1 VITRRDLV
9 ASLGALAAWP
19 CAVYG
24 QSQLPVIGYLSTLS
38 EEQATHMLAA
48 FRAGLDDGGYVE
60 GRNVALYLRWAN
72 GNFELLPDMAR
83 ELVGRA
89 PRLIFAQ
96 APPAAL
102 ALKAATS
109 KIPIVF
115 VVGLDPISSG
125 LVESLPRPGGN
136 ATGMTMLNPA
146 LGAKRLEI
154 LKELMPKASSVAML
168 LNPMSPDAAP
178 EMQPIQNA
186 APSLGIDF
194 RVVEAST
201 AREIETAFYHLA
213 SQSIDAVLVGA
224 DPFYT
229 DRRQRIAEL
238 AALLRIPAIYPFK
251 EFVAAGGLLSYG
263 TSIAQTIRQAGQYA
277 ARILQGARPSDLP
290 VQQPTRFQLVINTTV
305 AKELGVMVPPTL
317 LARADE
323 VVE

>member
-1 VITRRDLV
+1 
-9 ASLGALAAWP
+9 
-19 CAVYG
+19 
-24 QSQLPVIGYLSTLS
+24 
-38 EEQATHMLAA
+38 MLAA

-60 GRNVALYLRWAN
+60 GRNVALDLRWAD
-72 GNFELLPDMAR
+72 GDFERLPGLAR
-83 ELVGRA
+83 ELVDRA

-115 VVGLDPISSG
+115 VVGLDPVSSG
-125 LVESLPRPGGN
+125 LVESLPRPRGN

-154 LKELMPKASSVAML
+154 LKELIPSATKIAML
-168 LNPMSPDAAP
+168 LNPVSPDAVP
-178 EMQPIQNA
+178 EMQPIQDA
-186 APSLGIDF
+186 APGLGIDF
-194 RVVEAST
+194 QVTEAST
-201 AREIETAFYHLA
+201 QREIESTFYHFA
-213 SQSIDAVLVGA
+213 SHGTDAVLVGA
-224 DPFYT
+224 DPFYM
-229 DRRQRIAEL
+229 DRRQAIAEL
-238 AALLRIPAIYPFK
+238 AARLRIPAIYPFR

-277 ARILQGARPSDLP
+277 ARILKGAKPSELP

-305 AKELGVMVPPTL
+305 AKELGVVVPPTL

-323 VVE
+323 VVD

>member
-1 VITRRDLV
+1 MISRRDLV

-38 EEQATHMLAA
+38 EEQATHMLPA

-60 GRNVALYLRWAN
+60 GRNVALDIRWAD
-72 GNFELLPDMAR
+72 GNFERLPGLAR

-96 APPAAL
+96 APSAAL

-115 VVGLDPISSG
+115 LVGLDPVSSG
-125 LVESLPRPGGN
+125 LVDSLARPGGN
-136 ATGMTMLNPA
+136 STGMTMLNPA

-154 LKELMPKASSVAML
+154 LTELIPKASSVAML
-168 LNPMSPDAAP
+168 LNPTSPDAAP
-178 EMQPIQNA
+178 EMQPIQDA
-186 APSLGIDF
+186 APALGIDF

-201 AREIETAFYHLA
+201 EREIETVFYFLA

-277 ARILQGARPSDLP
+277 ARILNGARPRDLP
-290 VQQPTRFQLVINTTV
+290 VQQPTRFQLVINATV
-305 AKELGVMVPPTL
+305 AKQLSVMVPPRL